1 MSNNRRPAYLPIA
14 IIAVVIIVIAAA
26 VIMWF
31 KPDSQRMETAQ
42 SASIASADTS
52 ESTLSTVLNS
62 EQTEQTASAQ
72 NQSAFVTGLER
83 LPRSLKGTQVDG
95 EIIIDENKQL
105 VVTEG
110 LRRLFDYFLS
120 AIGEED
126 EAVIF
131 ARVES
136 YIRHHTPEPAA
147 SQAVA
152 IFSKYVAYLK
162 ALPEI
167 EKRYG
172 NLQLQATK
180 NGELDL
186 NAIAQQKQ
194 NVANLR
200 QQYFDK
206 TTIEAFF
213 GASDS
218 YDDYSMEM
226 VRINQNEQMSE
237 AQKQAARQD
246 YVSRL
251 PDGAIKTNIMQ
262 QANLNELMARTEQMK
277 AAGASPEAL
286 YNMRREL
293 VGAPAAARL
302 AQVDQQDADFDQRF
316 KQYQTQKQQLLSQN
330 ADKAQ
335 AQTQIHQIE
344 QQLFNDMER
353 KRLAGYAALQ
363 QQKAAAL
370 NSSVN
375 SNPN

>member
-120 AIGEED
+120 ALGEED
-126 EAVIF
+126 EAVIY

-136 YIRHHTPEPAA
+136 YIRSHTPEPAA
-147 SQAVA
+147 SQAMKVFDQY
-152 IFSKYVAYLK
+152 IAYLK
-162 ALPEI
+162 AIPAI

-186 NAIAQQKQ
+186 NVVAQQRQ
-194 NVANLR
+194 DVAKLR
-200 QQYFDK
+200 QQHFDK
-206 TTIEAFF
+206 TTITAFF
-213 GASDS
+213 GAEDE
-218 YDDYSMEM
+218 YDDYSIAM
-226 VRINQNEQMSE
+226 VKINQDKQMSD
-237 AQKQAARQD
+237 AQKEAAKQD
-246 YVSRL
+246 YISRM
-251 PDGAIKTNIMQ
+251 PDNATKANIAQ
-262 QANLNELMARTEQMK
+262 QANLNELITRTEQMQAK
-277 AAGASPEAL
+277 GATAEEL

-302 AQVDQQDADFDQRF
+302 AQVDQQDAHFAQRF
-316 KQYQTQKQQLLSQN
+316 KQYQAQKQQLLSQN

-344 QQLFNDMER
+344 QQLFNETER

-363 QQKAAAL
+363 KQKAAAL

>member
-1 MSNNRRPAYLPIA
+1 MPNNRRSPFLLI
-14 IIAVVIIVIAAA
+14 IIAVIIVLVVAI
-26 VIMWF
+26 IWWF
-31 KPDSQRMETAQ
+31 KPDNAGKPFSQTKSTALNSQ
-42 SASIASADTS
+42 TNASIIDEANVNNNVGALAKQDASQFT
-52 ESTLSTVLNS
+52 
-62 EQTEQTASAQ
+62 
-72 NQSAFVTGLER
+72 TGLEN
-83 LPRSLKGTQVDG
+83 LPRSLQGTEVDG

-120 AIGEED
+120 ALGEED
-126 EAVIF
+126 EAVIY

-136 YIRHHTPEPAA
+136 YIRSHTPEPAA
-147 SQAVA
+147 SQAMK
-152 IFSKYVAYLK
+152 IFDQYIAYLK
-162 ALPEI
+162 AIPAI

-186 NAIAQQKQ
+186 SVVAQQQ
-194 NVANLR
+194 QDVAKLR
-200 QQYFDK
+200 QQYFNK
-206 TTIEAFF
+206 NTITAFF
-213 GASDS
+213 GAEDA
-218 YDDYSMEM
+218 YDDYSIAM
-226 VRINQNEQMSE
+226 VKINQDKQMSD
-237 AQKQAARQD
+237 AQKEAAKQD
-246 YVSRL
+246 YISRM
-251 PDGAIKTNIMQ
+251 PDNATKANIAQ
-262 QANLNELMARTEQMK
+262 QANLNELITRTEQMQAK
-277 AAGASPEAL
+277 GATAEEL

-302 AQVDQQDADFDQRF
+302 AQVDQQDAHFAQRF

-330 ADKAQ
+330 ADKVQ

>member
-194 NVANLR
+194 DVANLR

-330 ADKAQ
+330 ADKVQ
-335 AQTQIHQIE
+335 AQTQINQIE
-344 QQLFNDMER
+344 KQLFNETER

>member
-31 KPDSQRMETAQ
+31 KPDNKPVATQQSL
-42 SASIASADTS
+42 SASPTDKS
-52 ESTLSTVLNS
+52 ESTLSTALNS

-72 NQSAFVTGLER
+72 NQFAFVTGLER

-131 ARVES
+131 ARVER

-152 IFSKYVAYLK
+152 IFGNYVAYLK
-162 ALPEI
+162 ALPDI

-172 NLQLQATK
+172 NLQLQASK
-180 NGELDL
+180 SGELDL
-186 NAIAQQKQ
+186 NAIAQQRQ
-194 NVANLR
+194 EVASLR

-213 GASDS
+213 GAEDN

-262 QANLNELMARTEQMK
+262 QANLNELMARTERMK

-293 VGAPAAARL
+293 VGAPAAERL
-302 AQVDQQDADFDQRF
+302 AQVEQEDADFDQRF
-316 KQYQTQKQQLLSQN
+316 TQYQTQKQRLLNQSANPAEAQIQIDQL
-330 ADKAQ
+330 
-335 AQTQIHQIE
+335 E
-344 QQLFNDMER
+344 QQLFNDAER
-353 KRLAGYAALQ
+353 KRLSGYAALQ
-363 QQKAAAL
+363 ETKTQ
-370 NSSVN
+370 
-375 SNPN
+375 

>member
-194 NVANLR
+194 DVANLR

-262 QANLNELMARTEQMK
+262 QANLNELMARTEQMQAK
-277 AAGASPEAL
+277 GATAEDL

-302 AQVDQQDADFDQRF
+302 AQVDQQDAHFDQRF
-316 KQYQTQKQQLLSQN
+316 KQYQAQKQQLLSQN

-335 AQTQIHQIE
+335 AQTQINQIE
-344 QQLFNDMER
+344 QQLFNETER

>member
-1 MSNNRRPAYLPIA
+1 MSKHRRPAYLPIV

-26 VIMWF
+26 VIVWF

-42 SASIASADTS
+42 LASIASADTS
-52 ESTLSTVLNS
+52 ESTLSTALNS

-72 NQSAFVTGLER
+72 NQSAFVTGVER

-95 EIIIDENKQL
+95 EIIIDEHKQL

-152 IFSKYVAYLK
+152 IFGNYVAYLK
-162 ALPEI
+162 ALPDI

-172 NLQLQATK
+172 NLQLQVSK
-180 NGELDL
+180 SGELDL
-186 NAIAQQKQ
+186 NAIAQQRQ
-194 NVANLR
+194 EVAILR

-213 GASDS
+213 GAEDN

-262 QANLNELMARTEQMK
+262 QANLNELMARTERMK

-293 VGAPAAARL
+293 VGAPAAERL
-302 AQVDQQDADFDQRF
+302 AQVDQEDANFDQRF
-316 KQYQTQKQQLLSQN
+316 TQYETQKAQLLSQSAN
-330 ADKAQ
+330 PVEAQ
-335 AQTQIHQIE
+335 SQIEQLE
-344 QQLFNDMER
+344 QQLFDDAER
-353 KRLAGYAALQ
+353 KRLSGYAALQ
-363 QQKAAAL
+363 KTKTQ
-370 NSSVN
+370 
-375 SNPN
+375 

>member
-120 AIGEED
+120 ALGEED
-126 EAVIF
+126 EAVIY

-136 YIRHHTPEPAA
+136 YIRSHTPEPAA
-147 SQAVA
+147 SQAMK
-152 IFSKYVAYLK
+152 IFDQYIAYLK
-162 ALPEI
+162 AIPAI

-186 NAIAQQKQ
+186 NVVAQQRQ
-194 NVANLR
+194 DVAKLR
-200 QQYFDK
+200 QQHFDK
-206 TTIEAFF
+206 ATITAFF
-213 GASDS
+213 GAEDE
-218 YDDYSMEM
+218 YDDYSIAM
-226 VRINQNEQMSE
+226 VKINQDKQMSE

-293 VGAPAAARL
+293 VGAPAAERL
-302 AQVDQQDADFDQRF
+302 AQVDQEDANFDQRF

-335 AQTQIHQIE
+335 AQTQINQIE
-344 QQLFNDMER
+344 QQLFNETER

>member
-14 IIAVVIIVIAAA
+14 IIAVVIIAIAAA

-31 KPDSQRMETAQ
+31 KPDNKPMATQQSL
-42 SASIASADTS
+42 SASPTDTY
-52 ESTLSTVLNS
+52 ESTLSTALNS
-62 EQTEQTASAQ
+62 EQTEQTALAQ

-152 IFSKYVAYLK
+152 IFGKYVAYLK

-180 NGELDL
+180 SGELDL

-194 NVANLR
+194 DVARLR

-251 PDGAIKTNIMQ
+251 PDGAIKTNILQ
-262 QANLNELMARTEQMK
+262 QANLNELMARTERMK

-293 VGAPAAARL
+293 VGAPAAERL
-302 AQVDQQDADFDQRF
+302 AQVDQEDANFDQRF
-316 KQYQTQKQQLLSQN
+316 TQYETQKAQLLSQSAN
-330 ADKAQ
+330 PVAAQ
-335 AQTQIHQIE
+335 SQIEQLE
-344 QQLFNDMER
+344 QQLFDDAER
-353 KRLAGYAALQ
+353 KRLSGYAALQ
-363 QQKAAAL
+363 KTQTQ
-370 NSSVN
+370 
-375 SNPN
+375 

>member
-120 AIGEED
+120 ALGEED
-126 EAVIF
+126 EAVIY

-136 YIRHHTPEPAA
+136 YIRSHTPEPAA
-147 SQAVA
+147 SQAMK
-152 IFSKYVAYLK
+152 IFDQYIAYLK
-162 ALPEI
+162 AIPAI

-186 NAIAQQKQ
+186 NVVAQQRQ
-194 NVANLR
+194 DVAKLR
-200 QQYFDK
+200 QQHFDK
-206 TTIEAFF
+206 ATITAFF
-213 GASDS
+213 GAEDE
-218 YDDYSMEM
+218 YDDYSIAM
-226 VRINQNEQMSE
+226 VKINQDKQMSE

-330 ADKAQ
+330 ADKVQ

-344 QQLFNDMER
+344 QQLFNETER

>member
-14 IIAVVIIVIAAA
+14 IIAVAIIVIAAA
-26 VIMWF
+26 VIVWF

-52 ESTLSTVLNS
+52 ESTLSTALNS

-131 ARVES
+131 ARVER

-152 IFSKYVAYLK
+152 IFGNYVAYLK
-162 ALPEI
+162 ALPDI

-172 NLQLQATK
+172 NLQLQASK
-180 NGELDL
+180 SGELDL
-186 NAIAQQKQ
+186 SAIAQQKQ
-194 NVANLR
+194 DVARLR

-213 GASDS
+213 GAEDN
-218 YDDYSMEM
+218 YDDYSIEM

-251 PDGAIKTNIMQ
+251 PDGAIKTNILQ
-262 QANLNELMARTEQMK
+262 QANLNELMIRTERMK
-277 AAGASPEAL
+277 AAGASPEVL

-293 VGAPAAARL
+293 VGVPAAERL
-302 AQVDQQDADFDQRF
+302 AQVDQEDADFDQRF
-316 KQYQTQKQQLLSQN
+316 QQLQSQKQQILAQTT
-330 ADKAQ
+330 DKAK
-335 AQTQIHQIE
+335 AQTQITQLE
-344 QQLFNDMER
+344 KQLFNDAER
-353 KRLAGYAALQ
+353 KRLTGYAALQ
-363 QQKAAAL
+363 K
-370 NSSVN
+370 SEIE
-375 SNPN
+375 

>member
-1 MSNNRRPAYLPIA
+1 MSKHCRPAYLPIV

-26 VIMWF
+26 VIVWF
-31 KPDSQRMETAQ
+31 KPDNKPMATQQSL
-42 SASIASADTS
+42 SASPTDKS
-52 ESTLSTVLNS
+52 ESTLST
-62 EQTEQTASAQ
+62 AQ
-72 NQSAFVTGLER
+72 SNTQAEAPFAQSDALFVTGLER
-83 LPRSLKGTQVDG
+83 LPRSLRGTQVDG

-120 AIGEED
+120 AIGEEE

-152 IFSKYVAYLK
+152 IFGNYVAYLK
-162 ALPEI
+162 ALPDI

-172 NLQLQATK
+172 NLQLQASK
-180 NGELDL
+180 SGELDL

-194 NVANLR
+194 EVARLR

-206 TTIEAFF
+206 TTIESFF
-213 GASDS
+213 GAEDN
-218 YDDYSMEM
+218 YDDYSIEM

-293 VGAPAAARL
+293 VGAPAAKRL
-302 AQVDQQDADFDQRF
+302 AQVDQEDANFDQRF
-316 KQYQTQKQQLLSQN
+316 TQYETQKAQLLSQSAN
-330 ADKAQ
+330 PAAAQ
-335 AQTQIHQIE
+335 SQIEQLE
-344 QQLFNDMER
+344 QQLFDDAER
-353 KRLAGYAALQ
+353 KRLSGYAALQ
-363 QQKAAAL
+363 KTQTQ
-370 NSSVN
+370 
-375 SNPN
+375 